1 MNDKF
6 ELILPLVTVDRL
18 KARAAALSVAPGEL
32 IKHALERAHKKGPR
46 YLRALAE
53 KVNAIDAA
61 MASRTA
67 VPWPSNFDERLVVG
81 RDPGSEKLDLVEDVR
96 GGHPVLDVIAAH
108 RHRSTAVNGE
118 HLQRQVAGLRL
129 VGFRHRLG
137 EAFPQK
143 IARAGRVC
151 RANRVNRVKRDSQLS
166 HHA

>member
-1 MNDKF
+1 MNNKF

-67 VPWPSNFDERLVVG
+67 V
-81 RDPGSEKLDLVEDVR
+81 K
-96 GGHPVLDVIAAH
+96 
-108 RHRSTAVNGE
+108 RSGE
-118 HLQRQVAGLRL
+118 NYLL
-129 VGFRHRLG
+129 
-137 EAFPQK
+137 
-143 IARAGRVC
+143 
-151 RANRVNRVKRDSQLS
+151 QLS
-166 HHA
+166 GSKMDILETICRNRGINYEEAIREAVVAALSGQVSQDQDPLTEELPDWDEADRWKQ

>member
-1 MNDKF
+1 MKREQVPMSDKF

-81 RDPGSEKLDLVEDVR
+81 ALLWKTAKRSGENYLLQLSGSKMDIIETICRKR
-96 GGHPVLDVIAAH
+96 GINYEEAIREAVVAALSDQASQNEEP
-108 RHRSTAVNGE
+108 RNE
-118 HLQRQVAGLRL
+118 ELPDW
-129 VGFRHRLG
+129 G
-137 EAFPQK
+137 EA
-143 IARAGRVC
+143 
-151 RANRVNRVKRDSQLS
+151 DW
-166 HHA
+166 

>member
-1 MNDKF
+1 MNNKF

-81 RDPGSEKLDLVEDVR
+81 ALLWK
-96 GGHPVLDVIAAH
+96 
-108 RHRSTAVNGE
+108 T
-118 HLQRQVAGLRL
+118 
-129 VGFRHRLG
+129 
-137 EAFPQK
+137 
-143 IARAGRVC
+143 
-151 RANRVNRVKRDSQLS
+151 VKRSGENYLLQLS
-166 HHA
+166 GSKMDILETICRNRGINYEEAIREAVVAALSGQVSQDQDPLTEELPDWDEADRWKQ